1 MIVLY
6 DKLYNGT
13 HETTKK
19 FLPVKIQVRE
29 DLLTFQEINKTVV
42 SLDFPSWEFYVYIE
56 KLMKV
61 LLLELLDDF
70 E

>member
-6 DKLYNGT
+6 DKLYNRT
-13 HETTKK
+13 HETTKT

-61 LLLELLDDF
+61 LLLELWDDF

>member
-6 DKLYNGT
+6 DKLYNRT

-61 LLLELLDDF
+61 LLLELWDDF